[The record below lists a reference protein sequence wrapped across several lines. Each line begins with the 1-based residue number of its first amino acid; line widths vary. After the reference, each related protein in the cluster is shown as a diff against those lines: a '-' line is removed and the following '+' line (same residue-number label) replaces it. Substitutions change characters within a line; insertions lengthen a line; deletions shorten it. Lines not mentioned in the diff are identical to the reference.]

1 MEITEE
7 KLVYVQ
13 EVTDKLLL
21 EGIKEKI
28 KALQKIKMG
37 IKIHLDW
44 K

>member
-28 KALQKIKMG
+28 KAHCAKFPKVY
-37 IKIHLDW
+37 
-44 K
+44 